1 MFPIPHWA
9 KFYYQNSVSVERKK
23 IQPSLLRKQDY
34 NKFLFH
40 RRHRHQT
47 LLGKHLNGET
57 GIRSSDP
64 HLLPDQP
71 GGPG

>member
-34 NKFLFH
+34 NKQVSLP
-40 RRHRHQT
+40 QET
-47 LLGKHLNGET
+47 QAPNTVGKAFKWRNWNSQL
-57 GIRSSDP
+57 RSTFTP
-64 HLLPDQP
+64 
-71 GGPG
+71 